1 MRQLRSVHIVERNFE
16 PINRRNYRM
25 SKVWN
30 TLIDIQHL
38 LEDNFN
44 ATGMEVFEPG
54 MDRFN
59 QPGWVNRVW
68 TSELYRRAHV
78 DVVDARETKGL
89 WMMHCCI
96 FPHIHNPAPIYGFDV
111 IAGKNKITGC
121 FHDYSKAGDDN
132 HPMMEWF
139 ADEVA
144 KLEWR
149 RERALPEWATNIFSK
164 SMVAAGNVSD
174 EAELEQITNLAR
186 TTVTHYL
193 STVAETNNTAID
205 TTSAQNYY
213 AQNQKCNPHTPRVM
227 VSLGLSEEDVTHF
240 IQECLFP
247 EILKAKE

>member
-1 MRQLRSVHIVERNFE
+1 
-16 PINRRNYRM
+16 M
-25 SKVWN
+25 SKVWD

-38 LEDNFN
+38 LEESFER
-44 ATGMEVFEPG
+44 TGTEIFESG

-68 TSELYRRAHV
+68 TSDRYRRAHV

-96 FPHIHNPAPIYGFDV
+96 FPHTHNPAPIYGFDV
-111 IAGKNKITGC
+111 VAGKNKITGC
-121 FHDYSKAGDDN
+121 FHDYSKAGDPD

-139 ADEVA
+139 AGEVA

-149 RERALPEWATNIFSK
+149 RERQLPEWATNIFSK
-164 SMVAAGNVSD
+164 SMVAAGNVKE
-174 EAELEQITNLAR
+174 EAELEQIIAMAKTTLA
-186 TTVTHYL
+186 HYL
-193 STVAETNNTAID
+193 AAVGETNNTAVD
-205 TTSAQNYY
+205 TTEAQNYY

-227 VSLGLSEEDVTHF
+227 VSLGLSEEDVQVF

-247 EILKAKE
+247 EIV